1 MHPIIIAI
9 DGPSSSGKST
19 LAKHLAA
26 ALQYNY
32 IDSGAFYRAITV
44 YYHQNATDLQQIPE
58 LLDSFKNINID
69 FQYDF
74 EQNESHVVLN
84 GRNVEA
90 EIRGL
95 MIADLVSV
103 VSSIPEVRTFI
114 VSKLREYGKNR
125 GIVMDGRD
133 IGTVVFPEAELKIYM
148 TADEKVR
155 SERRYN
161 EMKNKGMDVT
171 KSQVSQNLSGRD
183 LLDSTRRSSPL
194 KKAADAVEIDNT
206 LLTEQEQFE
215 LVLRLAKEKIV
226 SAA

>member
-32 IDSGAFYRAITV
+32 VDSGAFYRAVTV
-44 YYHQNATDLQQIPE
+44 FFHQNSIDFKQVPE
-58 LLDSFKNINID
+58 IIASFNRINID

-74 EQNESHVVLN
+74 ANQESHVFLN
-84 GRNVEA
+84 GKNVET
-90 EIRGL
+90 EIRSIL
-95 MIADLVSV
+95 IADLVSE

-114 VSKLREYGKNR
+114 VTKLREYGKNK

-133 IGTVVFPEAELKIYM
+133 IGTVVFPEAALKVYM

-155 SERRYN
+155 SERRYK
-161 EMKNKGMDVT
+161 ELKNKGLEVT

-183 LLDSTRRSSPL
+183 LTDSTRVTAPL
-194 KKAADAVEIDNT
+194 KKAADAVEVDNT
-206 LLTEQEQFE
+206 LLSEQEQFE
-215 LVLRLAKEKIV
+215 FVLQLAKAKIA
-226 SAA
+226 SLA